1 MADLTLTPT
10 VYLAAVVEALGAVSG
25 VASARSYGLL
35 EDDAEGPLVLVDLA
49 EVESLDDVDP
59 ALWHARLRVE
69 LIILA
74 ATSTRG
80 SKGDALNTGY
90 AVAHA
95 VRWTRFGL
103 PVLPA
108 QVTLMVRDEV
118 TPLGRAWDA
127 VRVEYTQEVYW
138 SPPVVED
145 APITHVFV
153 GVSPDVGI
161 GHEEDYIQVAPE
173 VEDA

>member
-80 SKGDALNTGY
+80 SKGTPSTQAT
-90 AVAHA
+90 
-95 VRWTRFGL
+95 RWRTRC
-103 PVLPA
+103 A
-108 QVTLMVRDEV
+108 
-118 TPLGRAWDA
+118 GRASA
-127 VRVEYTQEVYW
+127 SLYC
-138 SPPVVED
+138 PPRSRSWC
-145 APITHVFV
+145 ATR
-153 GVSPDVGI
+153 
-161 GHEEDYIQVAPE
+161 
-173 VEDA
+173 